1 MITDKKP
8 TINISL
14 EPVFE
19 KKPDQNILHAFGIFC
34 FVFIILFT
42 FPASLFSQNQSK
54 IDSLTLSVSYSTS
67 NDKTLSTLIEL
78 ASQLQDNDPKQA
90 LEYAIKALAMSK
102 KIDDKHSEVV
112 ILNKI
117 AILYW
122 NITNYKLAMEYATT
136 ALTEAKK
143 HTYTSELAISNRT
156 IGLVY
161 TDLGSY
167 KKASEHFFVSL
178 KLSEEVENQE
188 STAKALSSIG
198 YVYFDQDNYD
208 KALEYYFR
216 SLNLSKTIKYPKGI
230 ARGLNNIAAVYGSQ
244 EEYEK
249 ANKYITEAIEINK
262 SLGNLH
268 WVGINYMNLGLTNQ
282 MLGNPKNALQY
293 YNQAIEIFN
302 NLNNTIW
309 ELKCSLNIGNF
320 YFGVG
325 DFSKSLEYGVMVLEQ
340 AQAHKM
346 KRIEYDSYSLFNKT
360 YLALGDT
367 ISAYKYTLLQIQ
379 AKDSL
384 DIKKNKVQLSK
395 LELQYEFEKKTQ
407 DELIENQRYNFAV
420 SIVILILIFAL
431 ILIFL
436 LWTRLKIKT
445 KNTKLKN
452 QVLEEQLEYKNK
464 EFIMHMM
471 SLMKKNE
478 IIENIGEK
486 LYRVEKTAVKDETK
500 DALNKIA
507 AELQKSTDS
516 EIWEEFELRFKQV
529 HSGFYSALH
538 KHHPNLTP
546 NEQKLCAFLHL
557 NMSTKEI
564 SELTGQ
570 SVSTLETARY
580 RLRKKLNIS
589 DPKTNLVS
597 FLSEIQ

>member
-1 MITDKKP
+1 MFIIKNS
-8 TINISL
+8 NISVISDY
-14 EPVFE
+14 VFM
-19 KKPDQNILHAFGIFC
+19 KKRNQLIPFASSVLVF
-34 FVFIILFT
+34 FVIVLSIIPFLGS
-42 FPASLFSQNQSK
+42 AQNQSK
-54 IDSLTLSVSYSTS
+54 IDSLILSISYSTS
-67 NDKTLSTLIEL
+67 EDKKLNSLIEL
-78 ASQLQDNDPKQA
+78 ASQLQDNNPKQA
-90 LEYAIKALAMSK
+90 LEYALRALDISTK
-102 KIDDKHSEVV
+102 SDDKYIEVV
-112 ILNKI
+112 VLNKI
-117 AILYW
+117 ATLYW
-122 NITNYKLAMEYATT
+122 NITNYKLAMQYATT
-136 ALTEAKK
+136 ALTEAEK

-178 KLSEEVENQE
+178 KLAEEIEDQE
-188 STAKALSSIG
+188 SIAKALSSIG

-208 KALEYYFR
+208 KALDYYFR
-216 SLNLSKTIKYPKGI
+216 SLNLSKTIEYSKGI
-230 ARGLNNIAAVYGSQ
+230 ARGLNNIAAVYGSKQ
-244 EEYEK
+244 EYEK

-282 MLGNPKNALQY
+282 MLGKPKEALVY
-293 YNQAIEIFN
+293 YHQAIDIFGH
-302 NLNNTIW
+302 LNNTIW
-309 ELKCSLNIGNF
+309 KLKCYLNIGNF
-320 YFGVG
+320 YYETG
-325 DFSKSLEYGVMVLEQ
+325 DFSKSLEYSNMVLEQ
-340 AQAHKM
+340 AQDHKM
-346 KRIEYDSYSLFNKT
+346 RKIEYDSYSLFNRS

-420 SIVILILIFAL
+420 SIIILMLIFAL
-431 ILIFL
+431 ILTFL
-436 LWTRLKIKT
+436 LWTRLKIKA
-445 KNTKLKN
+445 KNSKLKN
-452 QVLEEQLEYKNK
+452 QVLEEQLEHKNK

-478 IIENIGEK
+478 IIETIGKK
-486 LYRVEKTAVKDETK
+486 LYHVEKEAVKDETK
-500 DALNKIA
+500 NALNKIA
-507 AELQKSTDS
+507 GELQKSTDS

-597 FLSEIQ
+597 FLSEMQ